1 MEFTVSAQ
9 NNDKDKQEPLDAKPQ
24 RGIRRTVEL
33 TLLAVALVIG
43 VMVYNVTRTPT
54 IDREG
59 LSAQVAVLLERP
71 SRITDFELV
80 EHLGELFE
88 QQGRFTEFELVDDR
102 GEVFRRDH
110 CKDTWTF
117 IFFGFTHCPDICPLA
132 LADLSRLVNELPAE
146 LAEQTQVLM
155 VSLDPSRDTPD
166 VLADYVPYFHEDF
179 IGVTG
184 EFLTI
189 RRFANE
195 LNVAFAKVTQG
206 DDYTVDHSGHITL
219 INPKG
224 DYHAIFSSP
233 FHIGPMQTAYRTIV
247 RSFPF

>member
-1 MEFTVSAQ
+1 MSAENNDSPQ
-9 NNDKDKQEPLDAKPQ
+9 NNSNEAHESLDAKRK
-24 RGIRRTVEL
+24 RGIRRTVAL
-33 TLLAVALVIG
+33 VLLAVVFVIGALVF
-43 VMVYNVTRTPT
+43 NVTRTPV
-54 IDREG
+54 IDRDALREQG
-59 LSAQVAVLLERP
+59 AVLLEQPR
-71 SRITDFELV
+71 
-80 EHLGELFE
+80 
-88 QQGRFTEFELVDDR
+88 RFTDVELVDHR
-102 GEVFRRDH
+102 GEAFTRDNF
-110 CKDTWTF
+110 KGKWTF

-132 LADLSRLVNELPAE
+132 LADLSRLVGELPAE

-155 VSLDPSRDTPD
+155 VSLDPGRDTPE
-166 VLADYVPYFHEDF
+166 VLADYVPYFHPDF
-179 IGVTG
+179 IGATG

-233 FHIGPMQTAYRTIV
+233 FHTGPMQTAYRTIV

>member
-1 MEFTVSAQ
+1 MSLQ
-9 NNDKDKQEPLDAKPQ
+9 NNDKEINRTLEAKRK
-24 RGIRRTVEL
+24 RGIRRTVVL
-33 TLLAVALVIG
+33 LLLAVVFVIG
-43 VMVYNVTRTPT
+43 AMVFSVTRTPD
-54 IDREG
+54 IDREALREQG
-59 LSAQVAVLLERP
+59 AVLLDQPR
-71 SRITDFELV
+71 RFTDFELV
-80 EHLGELFE
+80 DHRGE
-88 QQGRFTEFELVDDR
+88 RFTQDNLK
-102 GEVFRRDH
+102 G
-110 CKDTWTF
+110 KWTF
-117 IFFGFTHCPDICPLA
+117 IFFGFTHCPDVCPLA

-155 VSLDPSRDTPD
+155 VSLDPGRDTPEI
-166 VLADYVPYFHEDF
+166 LADYVPYFHQDF
-179 IGVTG
+179 IGATG

-219 INPKG
+219 INPMG

-233 FHIGPMQTAYRTIV
+233 FNIEPMQTAYRTIV

>member
-1 MEFTVSAQ
+1 MSAQ
-9 NNDKDKQEPLDAKPQ
+9 NNDKDKQDSLDAKRQ
-24 RGIRRTVEL
+24 RGIRRTVAL

-43 VMVYNVTRTPT
+43 AMVYNVTRTPT
-54 IDREG
+54 IDREALREQG
-59 LSAQVAVLLERP
+59 AVLLEQPR
-71 SRITDFELV
+71 
-80 EHLGELFE
+80 
-88 QQGRFTEFELVDDR
+88 RFTEFELVDHR
-102 GEVFRRDH
+102 GEVFTRDNF
-110 CKDTWTF
+110 KDKWTF

-155 VSLDPSRDTPD
+155 VSLDPSRDTPE